1 MIYIESE
8 VPHDSSPS
16 YEIEDGDFSWIEVK
30 RIDFILLKDED
41 YSSDICE
48 QGIPYGDEN
57 EDVLRRLTFT
67 SDLMFYLGMSNIETG
82 MAEFLARKIIGDD
95 SIVIKKVEVQKNLR
109 IGKHHVT
116 LDALATDDKGRLI
129 NFEMQ
134 STNEPDM
141 NKRLNFYGSSVILSA
156 LAKGAPYSA
165 IPDFSQVVFMPNDRY
180 KRGKAVYVSR
190 MVELDGFVTDDSF
203 FRYEVNMSYRGEDR
217 IGSIIRDL
225 DTREAKRMYN
235 KVLRETMAYYKDD
248 EEGRMKT
255 MGELE
260 KISEGWILR
269 GFERGMKKSM
279 EDGLQKGMEKGMQ
292 QGIEKGIDE
301 GRKEE
306 RRANV
311 LTLLKDRLLT
321 PSQIA
326 KSFDMPLSDVLEIAE
341 SIEC

>member
-1 MIYIESE
+1 MESL
-8 VPHDSSPS
+8 
-16 YEIEDGDFSWIEVK
+16 K
-30 RIDFILLKDED
+30 RIDFILLRDED

-82 MAEFLARKIIGDD
+82 MAEFLAHEIIGDD

-141 NKRLNFYGSSVILSA
+141 NKRLNFYGSSVIFSA

-180 KRGKAVYVSR
+180 RRGKALYVSR
-190 MVELDGFVTDDSF
+190 LVEVDGFVTDSSY
-203 FRYEVNMSYRGEDR
+203 FRYEVNMAYRGRDR
-217 IGSIIRDL
+217 IGRIIQDL
-225 DTREAKRMYN
+225 DTSEAKIMYN
-235 KVLRETMAYYKDD
+235 KVLRETMAYYKED
-248 EEGRMKT
+248 EEGRMTT

-260 KISEGWILR
+260 KISEGWRLR
-269 GFERGMKKSM
+269 GFESGMQKGMK
-279 EDGLQKGMEKGMQ
+279 KGMEK
-292 QGIEKGIDE
+292 

-311 LTLLKDRLLT
+311 ITLLKDRLLT

>member
-1 MIYIESE
+1 MENL
-8 VPHDSSPS
+8 
-16 YEIEDGDFSWIEVK
+16 K
-30 RIDFILLKDED
+30 RIDFILLRDED
-41 YSSDICE
+41 YSSDVCE

-82 MAEFLARKIIGDD
+82 MAEFLAREIIGDD

-116 LDALATDDKGRLI
+116 LDALATDDKGRLF

-180 KRGKAVYVSR
+180 RRGKAVYVSR
-190 MVELDGFVTDDSF
+190 LVEVDGFVTDSSYF
-203 FRYEVNMSYRGEDR
+203 LYEVNMAYRGRDR
-217 IGSIIRDL
+217 IGRIIQDL
-225 DTREAKRMYN
+225 DTSEAKIMYN

-248 EEGRMKT
+248 EEGRMTT

-260 KISEGWILR
+260 KISEGWRLR
-269 GFERGMKKSM
+269 GFES
-279 EDGLQKGMEKGMQ
+279 GMEK
-292 QGIEKGIDE
+292 

-311 LTLLKDRLLT
+311 ITLLKDRLLT